1 MKIARARGLE
11 GFIVVAQ
18 PTIPKT
24 IKTKARVCF
33 TEYQFEKS
41 SKQTQE
47 SSRQIRLQLLHQK
60 FCQVSLAVLAIKT
73 HQRPRLPPRYLD

>member
-33 TEYQFEKS
+33 IAYQFEKS

-47 SSRQIRLQLLHQK
+47 PSS
-60 FCQVSLAVLAIKT
+60 
-73 HQRPRLPPRYLD
+73 

>member
-24 IKTKARVCF
+24 IKTKARVCLIA
-33 TEYQFEKS
+33 YQFEKS

-47 SSRQIRLQLLHQK
+47 PSS
-60 FCQVSLAVLAIKT
+60 
-73 HQRPRLPPRYLD
+73 